1 MRPITISYYSHSKDE
16 YVPIEDMHHE
26 HLVNVLYKSVTKG
39 DEYLANFKVSVNG
52 SGATDDATLNFGLN
66 PSFRED
72 LVENVVPS
80 FT

>member
-16 YVPIEDMHHE
+16 YMPIEDMNHE
-26 HLVNVLYKSVTKG
+26 HLVNVLYKSVTKSNK
-39 DEYLANFKVSVNG
+39 YLANFKVSVNG
-52 SGATDDATLNFGLN
+52 SGAFDDATLNFGLN